1 MLNVII
7 VPPISNMLHEH
18 EVDLWRIKNFTFS
31 LQGVK
36 YTFYPLNRV
45 VTGRMQKIAI
55 YSVISFIGIALLES
69 K

>member
-7 VPPISNMLHEH
+7 VPPISSMLHEH

-45 VTGRMQKIAI
+45 VTGQMQKIAI